1 MVFIIVK
8 TRNVDVTIANILDGI
23 VTYTPESN
31 PAAQTSVTS
40 SGPPSTGKDKILGT
54 VSFQEKKTKMIQE
67 ARERYIKK
75 HCLNMKC

>member
-1 MVFIIVK
+1 MK

-31 PAAQTSVTS
+31 PQAPSSITS
-40 SGPPSTGKDKILGT
+40 SSGSPNSAKDKILGIS
-54 VSFQEKKTKMIQE
+54 SFQEKKAKMIQE

-75 HCLNMKC
+75 HGLTNC